1 MSKVNL
7 TISVDDKD
15 KDVFSDLV
23 SELGMNVSVAINMFI
38 KQSIRH
44 NALPLSLSIENSSIE
59 DKIMN
64 KYDEAFKELAKWNM

>member
-59 DKIMN
+59 DRIMN
-64 KYDEAFKELAKWNM
+64 KYDEAFKELAK

>member
-44 NALPLSLSIENSSIE
+44 NALPLSLSIENNSIE

-64 KYDEAFKELAKWNM
+64 KYDEAFKELAK

>member
-38 KQSIRH
+38 KQSIRY

-59 DKIMN
+59 DRIMN
-64 KYDEAFKELAKWNM
+64 KYDEAFKELAK

>member
-64 KYDEAFKELAKWNM
+64 KYDEAFKELAK

>member
-38 KQSIRH
+38 KQSIRN

-59 DKIMN
+59 DGIMN
-64 KYDEAFKELAKWNM
+64 KYDEAFKELAK